1 MNQLIVILFII
12 IGLIILISGGLSSYI
27 TLSINKKIKNISNE
41 IHKIKTEKSNNH
53 VFDLNLSMDLKKC
66 IDELIEDEIIN
77 VLKTYI
83 VTNEKYDML
92 KIDIDAKNIAN
103 NVYKAFKKDYLTYDN
118 LIFET
123 EFYQSYMIKRTIT
136 RLLLLVKD
144 YNIQ

>member
-103 NVYKAFKKDYLTYDN
+103 NVYKAFKKDYLTYGN